1 MGRCATFAARAEGQQ
16 LLRNIEQFGLEDVN
30 SVSDLTELQAVFL
43 HEARAERARSQQQRH
58 DF

>member
-1 MGRCATFAARAEGQQ
+1 MSQSATFAARAEGQQ
-16 LLRNIEQFGLEDVN
+16 LLRNIEQFGLAGVD
-30 SVSDLTELQAVFL
+30 SVSDLTEVQAVFL

>member
-1 MGRCATFAARAEGQQ
+1 VTFAARAEGQQ
-16 LLRNIEQFGLEDVN
+16 LFRNIEQFGLDGVD
-30 SVSDLTELQAVFL
+30 SVSDLTEVQAVFL